1 SVPLPMG
8 EPRPMPPTMPRPAP
22 ETPPAPPDDLRPVA
36 VLDTL
41 GLYCPV
47 PIIRTSRKIREIPAG
62 EVLEVLSDDPLITLD
77 LRAWCD
83 SNRHE
88 YLGVLRQERRLRVFV
103 RRLH

>member
-1 SVPLPMG
+1 M
-8 EPRPMPPTMPRPAP
+8 T
-22 ETPPAPPDDLRPVA
+22 APPLRAGKALSHPGVPPDGLQPAA
-36 VLDTL
+36 VLDAL

-47 PIIRTSRKIREIPAG
+47 PIIRTSRKIREIPPG
-62 EVLEVLSDDPLITLD
+62 EVLEVLADDPLITLD
-77 LRAWCD
+77 MRAWCD